1 MCDFPSKMSHFESF
15 SSHPLL
21 SSFNS
26 KPFSNH
32 CMNLGHFFSPICRI
46 GNTNGHLRVFSLRST
61 EGFCEK
67 LHNGPLKP
75 VIPVGKLET
84 GEWLKAIYP
93 YLPRYKMPPW
103 VDSEL
108 VYRQPAKEIWWSSD
122 IQRAKGVSFIRWD
135 TISFLE
141 TLSYP
146 KICFVF
152 FKQIVNL
159 LLQHLTM
166 ASFVALL
173 LSLPVALTC
182 APQKAGK
189 DQICQEAHMLSLSY
203 ETHPELLQIPK
214 IENAPDIFL
223 HVMSFQSKI

>member
-32 CMNLGHFFSPICRI
+32 CINLGRFFSAICRI

-75 VIPVGKLET
+75 VMPVGKLET

-122 IQRAKGVSFIRWD
+122 IRWAKGVSFIRWD
-135 TISFLE
+135 TISFLQI
-141 TLSYP
+141 LSYP
-146 KICFVF
+146 KICFF
-152 FKQIVNL
+152 FYNFSIFFCSISPWLHLLHCYWVYLLHWHARHKKQVKNR
-159 LLQHLTM
+159 
-166 ASFVALL
+166 FVKRLKYAFTFFWD
-173 LSLPVALTC
+173 SSRTA
-182 APQKAGK
+182 AN
-189 DQICQEAHMLSLSY
+189 S
-203 ETHPELLQIPK
+203 
-214 IENAPDIFL
+214 
-223 HVMSFQSKI
+223 